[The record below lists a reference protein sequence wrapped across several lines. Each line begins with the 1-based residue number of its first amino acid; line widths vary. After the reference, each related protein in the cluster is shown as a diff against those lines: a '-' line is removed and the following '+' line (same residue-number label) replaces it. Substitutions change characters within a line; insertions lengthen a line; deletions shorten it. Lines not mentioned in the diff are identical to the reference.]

1 MSKAVDFEV
10 HGRVQGVWF
19 RAHTVDKAK
28 ALGVVGFVMNTPQG
42 TVKGEAQGEEAAVD
56 QMKEW
61 LATTGSPHSK
71 IERCEFS
78 NERALAALEYR
89 DFSTRRR

>member
-1 MSKAVDFEV
+1 MLCTAPLGRLAYFCQNPAVHAADV
-10 HGRVQGVWF
+10 
-19 RAHTVDKAK
+19 
-28 ALGVVGFVMNTPQG
+28 
-42 TVKGEAQGEEAAVD
+42 AQ
-56 QMKEW
+56 EW